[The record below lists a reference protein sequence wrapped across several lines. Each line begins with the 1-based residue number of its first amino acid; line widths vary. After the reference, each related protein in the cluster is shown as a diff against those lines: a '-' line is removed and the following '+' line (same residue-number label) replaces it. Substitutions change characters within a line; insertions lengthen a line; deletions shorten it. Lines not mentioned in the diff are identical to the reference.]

1 MSCEYVNT
9 QEKMQQILMKKSA
22 KSVYFR
28 TSTPSHLQII
38 QYVMALRYKIEWN
51 PEEVAVGYD
60 LSSIYEGVDG
70 NSTVP
75 VISSVVNTTDQAG
88 HSAFNI
94 TAVVREVMDHV
105 VKMAVNT
112 TLNST
117 TTTPTTVAPP
127 SSSAPSTISTVMKKV
142 VEHLGREPSS
152 PVATV
157 CISYFC
163 ET

>member
-88 HSAFNI
+88 HPAINI
-94 TAVVREVMDHV
+94 TAGLLNIVGDMVEKVVTYTIN
-105 VKMAVNT
+105 AT
-112 TLNST
+112 TST
-117 TTTPTTVAPP
+117 PSTLAPTTVT
-127 SSSAPSTISTVMKKV
+127 PSTVSTIAKRV
-142 VEHLGREPSS
+142 VEHLGREPST

-157 CISYFC
+157 CII
-163 ET
+163 

>member
-1 MSCEYVNT
+1 
-9 QEKMQQILMKKSA
+9 
-22 KSVYFR
+22 
-28 TSTPSHLQII
+28 
-38 QYVMALRYKIEWN
+38 MALRQQIEWD
-51 PEEVAVGYD
+51 PEEVAAGYD
-60 LSSIYEGVDG
+60 LSSIYKEVDN
-70 NSTVP
+70 NSTAP

-157 CISYFC
+157 CIFFLKTLNKIYYGTAQYTLYSILQNRIFFTSSYSI
-163 ET
+163 